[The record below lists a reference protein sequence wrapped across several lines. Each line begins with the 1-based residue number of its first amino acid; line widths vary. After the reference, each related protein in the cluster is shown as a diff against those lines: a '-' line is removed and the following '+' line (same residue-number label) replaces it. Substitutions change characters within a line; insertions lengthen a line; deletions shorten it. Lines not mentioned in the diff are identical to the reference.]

1 MPLRPRTL
9 HLDLVRLMGPLGEVA
24 VTSLRPDQICMG
36 GMNLQ
41 HLRLCQ
47 QGHREISLVGM
58 TNRNSVIDR
67 HQLHSPLLQRLTA
80 HPCTHHVWPSLNP
93 RQFKRTTLPTV
104 DHTTLYHPRALLQA
118 QDLTGCQLVRLRVL
132 RLRVARHLDRLD
144 LNANVVTVS
153 EPT

>member
-1 MPLRPRTL
+1 MLQPRIL
-9 HLDLVRLMGPLGEVA
+9 HLDPARLMGPLEELA
-24 VTSLRPDQICMG
+24 AISLHPDRTCTG
-36 GMNLQ
+36 GMNQ
-41 HLRLCQ
+41 QRLRLRQ
-47 QGHREISLVGM
+47 QGHQEISLVA
-58 TNRNSVIDR
+58 TNSRHLVIDR